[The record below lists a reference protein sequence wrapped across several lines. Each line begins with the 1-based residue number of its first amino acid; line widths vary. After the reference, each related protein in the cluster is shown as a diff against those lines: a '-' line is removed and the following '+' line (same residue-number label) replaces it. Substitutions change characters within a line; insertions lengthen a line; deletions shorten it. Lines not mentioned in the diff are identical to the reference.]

1 MEPST
6 NTSSET
12 EIVACEA
19 RLRQAM
25 LRSEV
30 EQLDRLLAPELI
42 FTNHLGQLM
51 TKQDDLAAH
60 RSRTLNIESL
70 VPSEETIRVFGEV
83 AIVSVRVEIVGTYAG
98 VASET
103 DLRFTRVWRRSSS
116 AAWQVVAAHSSAVI

>member
-1 MEPST
+1 MD
-6 NTSSET
+6 TSINNFRET

-30 EQLDRLLAPELI
+30 EQLDELLAPELI

-60 RSRTLNIESL
+60 RSGTLKIESL
-70 VPSEETIRVFGEV
+70 APSEETIRVFGEI
-83 AIVSVRVEIVGTYAG
+83 AIVSVRVQIAGTYAG
-98 VASET
+98 IASET
-103 DLRFTRVWRRSSS
+103 DLRFTRVWKRSSS